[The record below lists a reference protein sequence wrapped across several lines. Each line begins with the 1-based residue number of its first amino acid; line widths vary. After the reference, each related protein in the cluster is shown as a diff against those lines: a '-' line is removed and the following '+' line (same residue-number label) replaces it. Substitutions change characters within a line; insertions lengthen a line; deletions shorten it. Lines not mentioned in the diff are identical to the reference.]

1 MSQQHL
7 NALVNLTKENT
18 ELRENIS
25 DLKTQLEAMK
35 MTWNTAQTLLDKMSK
50 EAEKT
55 KLELEHWRNE
65 YQFVSKGHMT
75 ALELIGKQKHHV
87 EIMMDNFFKHE
98 NL

>member
-18 ELRENIS
+18 DLRLQIA
-25 DLKTQLEAMK
+25 DLQTQLKGMQ
-35 MTWNTAQTLLDKMSK
+35 MTWDSAQTLLEKMSK

-55 KLELEHWRNE
+55 KLELDHWKVE
-65 YQFVSKGHMT
+65 YQYASKGHMT

-87 EIMMDNFFKHE
+87 EVMMDNFFKHE
-98 NL
+98 NR